1 MKNHKYLYIL
11 SPTLIIIALILGLS
25 FKTAIERSSN
35 ISVTGSA
42 KRDFISD
49 TIVWESIF
57 STKKMELKDAYNQLD
72 KDREIITE
80 YLISNNISKSEF
92 VFSAI
97 DISKHFENITDSDGI
112 RMREFKGF
120 VLKQTVK
127 IESNAVDKIEL
138 ISRDI
143 TSLIDSGV
151 QIQSQSPY
159 YFYSKLSDLKIDMIA
174 EATEDAKL
182 RASKIASSSGSLLG
196 NLLNA
201 KMGVFQIIATNS
213 TENYSW
219 GGTHNKT
226 SKHKTATVTMKLS
239 YDIGL

>member
-182 RASKIASSSGSLLG
+182 RASKIASSSGSSLG
-196 NLLNA
+196 DLLNA